1 MSRVKNLWTRFG
13 DIEAQMEQMTPN
25 TEAYQRKRDELLTV
39 YNQIQKAEEALT
51 AW

>member
-1 MSRVKNLWTRFG
+1 MSRIKNLWSRFS
-13 DIEAQMEQMTPN
+13 DIEAQMEQMTPD

-39 YNQIQKAEEALT
+39 YNQIQKAEEALA